1 MHKHKCFNSHFMST
15 ERIGQPTQHRAKQSD
30 LLSNVDNKVQVDV
43 STCNTFN
50 PIHQSNIDKY
60 RSEVAQRS

>member
-1 MHKHKCFNSHFMST
+1 MST
-15 ERIGQPTQHRAKQSD
+15 ERIGQPTKND

-43 STCNTFN
+43 STCNTY

-60 RSEVAQRS
+60 RSEVAQHS